1 VEEFAMSKPLKSKKN
16 KVPKITEEEYMEY
29 LTSLRTMPDGME
41 MQSVTEKS
49 AHTSVAHKE

>member
-1 VEEFAMSKPLKSKKN
+1 MSKPTKTKKN

-29 LTSLRTMPDGME
+29 LSSLRTMPDGME
-41 MQSVTEKS
+41 MQSAVEKS